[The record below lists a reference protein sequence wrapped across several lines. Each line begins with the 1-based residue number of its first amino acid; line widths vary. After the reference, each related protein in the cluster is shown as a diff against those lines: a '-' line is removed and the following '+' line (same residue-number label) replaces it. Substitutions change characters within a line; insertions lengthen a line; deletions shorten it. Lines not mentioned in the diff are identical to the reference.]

1 MKNAKSPQCLCGGQT
16 GAERTV
22 SRRSAKTFYDYIASS
37 CAQIQRKI
45 SVTMERGGRRLLE
58 VLKKEERQ
66 NCSQYKTKTIAAERY
81 RLAGEKFSVDKA
93 PK

>member
-1 MKNAKSPQCLCGGQT
+1 M
-16 GAERTV
+16 
-22 SRRSAKTFYDYIASS
+22 
-37 CAQIQRKI
+37 
-45 SVTMERGGRRLLE
+45 LE